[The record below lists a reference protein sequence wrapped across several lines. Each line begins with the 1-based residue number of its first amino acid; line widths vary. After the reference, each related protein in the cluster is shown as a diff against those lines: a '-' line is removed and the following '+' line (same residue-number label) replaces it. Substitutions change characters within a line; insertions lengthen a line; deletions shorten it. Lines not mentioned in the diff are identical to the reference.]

1 MPHRTILS
9 PLAAPLSAFLI
20 LVFSALPAATEE
32 SPSAVVDEFHQDLLV
47 VMKEAKALGIQ
58 GRYDY
63 LADSMALAFDMGRMV
78 RIAVG
83 GFWRKASPEQRKTL
97 VVAFERMSVT
107 TYAEQFDSYSGQAFE
122 TIGERPG
129 PQKTVLVETRIIR
142 PGEGPA
148 NITYVMKKVKDRW
161 RIADVLLDNSI
172 SQLAV
177 RRSEYRGVL
186 KSRGVDGLVTVLND
200 KSNRLIAQ

>member
-1 MPHRTILS
+1 MPQRTILS
-9 PLAAPLSAFLI
+9 PFAMPLVAFLI

-32 SPSAVVDEFHQDLLV
+32 SPSAVIDEFHQDLLM

-63 LADSMALAFDMGRMV
+63 LAGSMKQAFDMGRMA
-78 RIAVG
+78 RIAIG
-83 GFWRKASPEQRKTL
+83 GFWRKASSEQRKTL
-97 VVAFERMSVT
+97 IVAFTRMSVT
-107 TYAEQFDSYSGQAFE
+107 IYADQFDSYSGQSFE

-129 PQKTVLVETRIIR
+129 PQKTVLVDTRIIR

-148 NITYVMKKVKDRW
+148 KLIYVMKKVEGRW

-186 KSRGVDGLVTVLND
+186 KSRGVDGLITVLND
-200 KSNRLIAQ
+200 KADRLIAQ

>member
-1 MPHRTILS
+1 MPHRKIPV
-9 PLAAPLSAFLI
+9 PLAAPLAAVLI
-20 LVFSALPAATEE
+20 LFFSALPAATEE
-32 SPSAVVDEFHQDLLV
+32 SPSTVIDEFHQDLLM
-47 VMKEAKALGIQ
+47 VMKEARALGIQ

-63 LADSMALAFDMGRMV
+63 LAGSMDQAFDMGRMV
-78 RIAVG
+78 RIATG
-83 GFWRKASPEQRKTL
+83 GFWRKASSEQRKTL
-97 VVAFERMSVT
+97 IVAFKRMSVT
-107 TYAEQFDSYSGQAFE
+107 IYADQFDSYSGQSFE

-148 NITYVMKKVKDRW
+148 NLTYVMKKVKGRW

-186 KSRGVDGLVTVLND
+186 KSRGVDGLITVLND
-200 KSNRLIAQ
+200 KADRLIAQ